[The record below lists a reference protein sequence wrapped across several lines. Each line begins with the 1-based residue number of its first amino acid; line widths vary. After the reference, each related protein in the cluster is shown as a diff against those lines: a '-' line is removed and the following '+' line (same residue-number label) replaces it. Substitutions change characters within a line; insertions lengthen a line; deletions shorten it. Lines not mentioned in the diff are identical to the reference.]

1 MPIMSQTQPVSIRR
15 LAAAEMPAA
24 SALLGRGMR
33 DNPTHVRAFGDN
45 PERRHCALAAMFAPF
60 MRRQAVNGVVFGAF
74 IEDELVG
81 VAGLSLPGRCQ
92 PALMDKLRALPALLV
107 AGGPRGLWRV
117 YCWTRIWKRRDAHM
131 SRHGHLGPLAVVPQ
145 WQGRG
150 IGSALMQCLCDELNK
165 RQLAGYLE
173 TDLAANVRLYQRF
186 GFSTVAEQPVV
197 GVNHWFMWR
206 GPQHTAE

>member
-1 MPIMSQTQPVSIRR
+1 MSPLPPISIRR
-15 LAAAEMPAA
+15 LVAAEIPAA
-24 SALLGRGMR
+24 SALLGLGMR
-33 DNPTHVRAFGDN
+33 DNPTHIQAFGND
-45 PERRHCALAAMFAPF
+45 PEKRRRALGAMFTPF
-60 MRRQAVNGVVFGAF
+60 MRRQATSGLVLGAF

-92 PALMDKLRALPALLV
+92 PALVDKLRALPALFV
-107 AGGPRGLWRV
+107 ACGPRGLWRV
-117 YCWTRIWKRRDAHM
+117 YRWTRIWKRRDAHM

-150 IGSALMQCLCDELNK
+150 IGSALMHCLCDELNK

-173 TDLAANVRLYQRF
+173 TDLAANVRLYRRF